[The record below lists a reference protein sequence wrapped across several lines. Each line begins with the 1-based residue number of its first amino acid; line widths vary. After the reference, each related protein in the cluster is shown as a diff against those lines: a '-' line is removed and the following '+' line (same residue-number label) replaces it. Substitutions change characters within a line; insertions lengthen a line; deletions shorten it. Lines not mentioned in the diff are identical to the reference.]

1 MRVQVT
7 GGNGSTTG
15 RVGAGIFS
23 TRPGDDS
30 SGELRTGNSMFV
42 NTTYVS
48 ADVEDIFHANLGD
61 IRYSA
66 AFGSVANWSKYLS
79 KIYTYTILEYLGV

>member
-7 GGNGSTTG
+7 GGNGGSTG

-30 SGELRTGNSMFV
+30 SGELRTGNSMYV
-42 NTTYVS
+42 NTTYIS
-48 ADVEDIFHANLGD
+48 ACVEDIFRVNVGD
-61 IRYSA
+61 VRYSA
-66 AFGSVANWSKYLS
+66 AFGSIANWSKYLS
-79 KIYTYTILEYLGV
+79 KIYTYTILEYIAS